1 MIDFSSGKPILRI
14 EKNIYDRII
23 EFIGVLF
30 LVALIAIPVIYYK
43 QLPDRIP
50 VHFNGAGEADGFGGK
65 SSIWIFPAVGLF
77 IWLLMTIV
85 AAFPNIFN
93 YPVKITQQNAPVQ
106 YRLAVRLI
114 RIMKVVIL
122 LMFSFI
128 SFRTIQTA
136 VGKAAGIG
144 KVFLPVF
151 LVLIGGIIVI
161 YSVQAF
167 NNRQTF

>member
-93 YPVKITQQNAPVQ
+93 YPVKITQQ
-106 YRLAVRLI
+106 
-114 RIMKVVIL
+114 KVVIL

-151 LVLIGGIIVI
+151 LVLIGGIIVF
-161 YSVQAF
+161 YFVQAF